1 MFFIENKAKYKV
13 RTTLELKVFG
23 KLIKQQLNFN
33 EFLDKKSQLLIN
45 TSQLKSS
52 FTFSNC

>member
-1 MFFIENKAKYKV
+1 MVFIENKAKYKV